1 MEKTN
6 LGEFE
11 NVGASKRAQL
21 RIRDVGDRSYHAI
34 LLVLGGTT
42 FDKSHL
48 SSITVKQGGRT
59 LIEDISGTQLQA
71 INSLYGLAD
80 TTDILFIYFGDP
92 KAMSVKGEHMGDL
105 DTSIYNVPIDILI
118 DIAAG
123 VTADATLEGHALI
136 GPPKA
141 AYNVFSVAEA
151 AMVRAIRRNQTDPAN
166 AVTKQAVDLLAA
178 SMSAGG
184 AVRGLHLFHAN
195 LSEFTVKKNGIPIFD
210 EVNDTLN
217 DAIQA
222 DYGRSPQA
230 GMFSWLP
237 ILDGNQ
243 GEAVVTARADG
254 TLHNLQTSIST
265 SAADTITGFED
276 FFAKVPAL

>member
-1 MEKTN
+1 
-6 LGEFE
+6 
-11 NVGASKRAQL
+11 V
-21 RIRDVGDRSYHAI
+21 
-34 LLVLGGTT
+34 
-42 FDKSHL
+42 
-48 SSITVKQGGRT
+48 
-59 LIEDISGTQLQA
+59 
-71 INSLYGLAD
+71 
-80 TTDILFIYFGDP
+80 
-92 KAMSVKGEHMGDL
+92 
-105 DTSIYNVPIDILI
+105 
-118 DIAAG
+118 
-123 VTADATLEGHALI
+123 LEGHALI

-166 AVTKQAVDLLAA
+166 AVTKQAVDLLSA

-184 AVRGLHLFHAN
+184 AVRGLHLFHAA
-195 LSEFTVKKNGIPIFD
+195 LTEFTVKKNGIPIFD
-210 EVNDTLN
+210 EVDDTLN

-254 TLHNLQTSIST
+254 TLHNLQTAIST
-265 SAADTITGFED
+265 SGADTITGYED